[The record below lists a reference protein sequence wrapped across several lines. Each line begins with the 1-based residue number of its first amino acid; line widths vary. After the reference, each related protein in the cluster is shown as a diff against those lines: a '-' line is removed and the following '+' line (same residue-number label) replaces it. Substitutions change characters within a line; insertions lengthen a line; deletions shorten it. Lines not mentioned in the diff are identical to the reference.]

1 MVVKASFLCSYL
13 SKLWI
18 KLLHINHDQVSLLF
32 LFTLTSRLVKIP
44 PHNDKISSS
53 IPLRISFLLTEL
65 PYRKE
70 NLNVIYNSP
79 VGRLVLNSLFG
90 TLNGTKYFQRLH
102 WYSIVVKVKLT
113 VLRPYFH
120 YQHLN
125 FHWLYT
131 WHWLIN
137 ECILLQIFS
146 TASRNTKYS
155 TNKKCPQPPLEYQ
168 L

>member
-1 MVVKASFLCSYL
+1 MGNYNCSPFKTSKVISYPLFCENSNLSALQEQGRTDRVQGLSYTPNPHRNPTPPHPSIPGEGILRTRSTSYCSSLNGCQSFLCSYL

-70 NLNVIYNSP
+70 NLNVIY
-79 VGRLVLNSLFG
+79 
-90 TLNGTKYFQRLH
+90 
-102 WYSIVVKVKLT
+102 
-113 VLRPYFH
+113 
-120 YQHLN
+120 
-125 FHWLYT
+125 
-131 WHWLIN
+131 
-137 ECILLQIFS
+137 IFPCWE
-146 TASRNTKYS
+146 TGFK
-155 TNKKCPQPPLEYQ
+155 
-168 L
+168 

>member
-1 MVVKASFLCSYL
+1 MGNYNCSPFKTSKVISYPLFCENSNLSALQEQGRTDRVQGLSYTPNPHRNPTPPQHTRGRHTEDKEYKLLLQFGCQSFLCSYL

-70 NLNVIYNSP
+70 NLNVIY
-79 VGRLVLNSLFG
+79 
-90 TLNGTKYFQRLH
+90 
-102 WYSIVVKVKLT
+102 
-113 VLRPYFH
+113 
-120 YQHLN
+120 
-125 FHWLYT
+125 
-131 WHWLIN
+131 
-137 ECILLQIFS
+137 IFPCWE
-146 TASRNTKYS
+146 TGFK
-155 TNKKCPQPPLEYQ
+155 
-168 L
+168 